1 MMKIEKAI
9 IKTLAYF
16 EVFGRPLKLEEIWQ
30 FLYRTPASK
39 LQVLIALEKLEKK
52 KQIFKKD
59 QYYCLIDRKLI
70 INKFIQNQNLIK
82 KRWQKVAWVVKI
94 LQLAPFI
101 KNISV
106 INSLSFGTSN
116 EDSDIDLLVIT
127 KKGRLWTTRA
137 LVILLLEIIGQ
148 NKNKWYKAGKFC
160 LGFAFD
166 ETRLNLGK
174 IAKNF
179 EPHFVYWLANLWPV
193 YNKGIYREFIE
204 VNLLKK
210 FLPNWQAPTIKNQ
223 SQKFSWIE
231 KLLSGKFGDRF
242 EEFLAKIQIKKVWAD
257 PKHRAKL
264 GLVEADRS
272 MLKMHPKD
280 QRPEYLKSWQM
291 RLDKIFRN
299 F

>member
-1 MMKIEKAI
+1 MIRIEKAI

-16 EVFGRPLKLEEIWQ
+16 EVFGRPLTFEEIWQ

-59 QYYCLIDRKLI
+59 QYYCLIDRKSI
-70 INKFIQNQNLIK
+70 IDKFFQNQELIK
-82 KRWQKVAWVVKI
+82 KRWGKVAWVIKI
-94 LQLAPFI
+94 LKLLPFI
-101 KNISV
+101 KNISI

-137 LVILLLEIIGQ
+137 LIVLVLEIVGQ

-166 ETRLNLGK
+166 ETRLNLEK

-193 YNKGIYREFIE
+193 YDRGFYRKLIE
-204 VNLLKK
+204 ENLLNK
-210 FLPNWQAPTIKNQ
+210 FLPNWQMPTIKNQ
-223 SQKFSWIE
+223 SQKMGLIE
-231 KLLSGKFGDRF
+231 KLISGKFGDRL
-242 EEFLAKIQIKKVWAD
+242 EEFLAKIQIKKVWSD
-257 PKHRAKL
+257 PKHQGKK

-280 QRPEYLKSWQM
+280 RRGEYLKLWQM
-291 RLDKIFRN
+291 RLKKYLT
-299 F
+299 